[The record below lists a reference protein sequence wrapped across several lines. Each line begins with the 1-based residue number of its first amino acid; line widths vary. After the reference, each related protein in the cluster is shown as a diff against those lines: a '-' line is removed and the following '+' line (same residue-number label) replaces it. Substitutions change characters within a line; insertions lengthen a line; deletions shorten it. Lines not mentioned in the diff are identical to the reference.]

1 MATAPS
7 TRTRTLSNSASNA
20 AARRAF
26 LRHPSVSADPL
37 GLIKQYQYDDANRRT
52 QENHY
57 LNATDASNQTNA
69 VKSIT
74 YSYNDL
80 DRLRG
85 YDDGSSS
92 ATYTYDTKQ
101 LRRTGE
107 SVNYGGFSL
116 SATTTWNSLGLKSGI
131 NYPDGASYTYTYD
144 ANNQI
149 ATVNL
154 PTGFGSLTWNSY
166 KWLAP
171 SQITLPGGTVRK
183 QDYDN
188 LLRLKTI
195 DVTDPTQNPVMNY
208 QYGYDQV
215 DNITSKT
222 TELGTTGYGYDELDR
237 LIAATPPTP
246 QTNEVYTYD
255 AVTNRV
261 TDAKVSGPLV
271 YNANNQLISA
281 GSITYDYD
289 ANGNTIKQTDA
300 NNAANT
306 RNYVYDTNDRLIEVR
321 NNSNTLIAVYSYDP
335 FGRRLSKDAG
345 TSKTYF
351 FYTDEGLIAEAD
363 ATGTVNKTY
372 GYAPGSAYMT
382 NPLFMKYGV
391 SYYYYQNDH
400 LGTPQKLISQ
410 SGQVV
415 WSATYDAFGYATVD
429 TAYTLV
435 NNLRF
440 PGQYYDQ
447 ETGLHNN
454 WMRYYDPK
462 IGRYVTSDPIALK
475 GGINTYGYAKGNPI
489 SIIDPLGLNPGTLV
503 GGEIGTII
511 LPGPGTIIGAVI
523 GTAIG
528 VGIGWWIMES
538 RSQGSGDEARPED
551 INPGKDCNGDC
562 NPCPPN
568 PPPFDHPGDAHGT
581 DRGSHTHQW
590 QYHQAPDCT
599 CRARKESW

>member
-1 MATAPS
+1 
-7 TRTRTLSNSASNA
+7 
-20 AARRAF
+20 
-26 LRHPSVSADPL
+26 
-37 GLIKQYQYDDANRRT
+37 
-52 QENHY
+52 
-57 LNATDASNQTNA
+57 
-69 VKSIT
+69 
-74 YSYNDL
+74 
-80 DRLRG
+80 
-85 YDDGSSS
+85 
-92 ATYTYDTKQ
+92 
-101 LRRTGE
+101 
-107 SVNYGGFSL
+107 
-116 SATTTWNSLGLKSGI
+116 
-131 NYPDGASYTYTYD
+131 
-144 ANNQI
+144 
-149 ATVNL
+149 
-154 PTGFGSLTWNSY
+154 
-166 KWLAP
+166 
-171 SQITLPGGTVRK
+171 
-183 QDYDN
+183 
-188 LLRLKTI
+188 
-195 DVTDPTQNPVMNY
+195 
-208 QYGYDQV
+208 
-215 DNITSKT
+215 
-222 TELGTTGYGYDELDR
+222 
-237 LIAATPPTP
+237 
-246 QTNEVYTYD
+246 
-255 AVTNRV
+255 
-261 TDAKVSGPLV
+261 
-271 YNANNQLISA
+271 
-281 GSITYDYD
+281 
-289 ANGNTIKQTDA
+289 
-300 NNAANT
+300 
-306 RNYVYDTNDRLIEVR
+306 VR